1 MDADKTTVRNRI
13 RTQAMVAMAVL
24 ALFAGASVGASLEE
38 FAAPTYAE
46 DNAYSGAVD
55 DATDERG
62 WKAIDSDKGMMKG
75 AKSLIGKSMPG
86 KMDDRMEDREAHLEE
101 RMAIGQEIVIAYQY
115 CLDSAECR
123 VDSAELQEM
132 IDNINARH
140 TEMQEKLNSDDNELS
155 EENTPRFTDD
165 DASQEDCEAAGG
177 TWSED
182 RQACYSEEEREDAD
196 DEVEERF
203 DCRTRELWSADKQEW
218 CDAFMDKDDWGEWDI
233 DRKMDFADDRAMMLE
248 SGRVAISFCLNSE
261 DCTADREVLGEVL
274 EHMSARHDNHRDCSE
289 EERCER
295 GDDDRRGL
303 LHRLRDAM
311 RRGPQGG
318 ADHPAPHMDIGP
330 DICEERGGEWTEA
343 PDRGEGF
350 YYCNFWFDDDRQ
362 NSDEE
367 MTQDDREEESADE
380 DDDREEESNETDDD
394 ASQEDCEASGGTWSE
409 ERQYCY

>member
-165 DASQEDCEAAGG
+165 DA
-177 TWSED
+177 T
-182 RQACYSEEEREDAD
+182 
-196 DEVEERF
+196 
-203 DCRTRELWSADKQEW
+203 
-218 CDAFMDKDDWGEWDI
+218 
-233 DRKMDFADDRAMMLE
+233 
-248 SGRVAISFCLNSE
+248 
-261 DCTADREVLGEVL
+261 
-274 EHMSARHDNHRDCSE
+274 
-289 EERCER
+289 
-295 GDDDRRGL
+295 
-303 LHRLRDAM
+303 
-311 RRGPQGG
+311 
-318 ADHPAPHMDIGP
+318 
-330 DICEERGGEWTEA
+330 
-343 PDRGEGF
+343 
-350 YYCNFWFDDDRQ
+350 
-362 NSDEE
+362 
-367 MTQDDREEESADE
+367 
-380 DDDREEESNETDDD
+380 
-394 ASQEDCEASGGTWSE
+394 QEDCEASGGTWSE

>member
-1 MDADKTTVRNRI
+1 
-13 RTQAMVAMAVL
+13 MVALAVL

-62 WKAIDSDKGMMKG
+62 WKAIDSDKGMMNG
-75 AKSLIGKSMPG
+75 AKSLIGMSMPG

-101 RMAIGQEIVIAYQY
+101 RMATGQEIVIAYQY
-115 CLDSAECR
+115 CIDSADCE

-132 IDNINARH
+132 IDNINSRH
-140 TEMQEKLNSDDNELS
+140 IEMQEKLNSDGNELS
-155 EENTPRFTDD
+155 EDNSPRFTDD
-165 DASQEDCEAAGG
+165 D
-177 TWSED
+177 
-182 RQACYSEEEREDAD
+182 REDD
-196 DEVEERF
+196 RENDEGEEDEEWF
-203 DCRTRELWSADKQEW
+203 DCRTRELWSEDKQEW

-233 DRKMDFADDRAMMLE
+233 DRKMDFADDRAIMLE
-248 SGRVAISFCLNSE
+248 AGLVAISFCLNSE

-362 NSDEE
+362 DSDEE

-380 DDDREEESNETDDD
+380 DDDREEESNESDDD
-394 ASQEDCEASGGTWSE
+394 AS
-409 ERQYCY
+409 

>member
-1 MDADKTTVRNRI
+1 
-13 RTQAMVAMAVL
+13 
-24 ALFAGASVGASLEE
+24 
-38 FAAPTYAE
+38 
-46 DNAYSGAVD
+46 
-55 DATDERG
+55 
-62 WKAIDSDKGMMKG
+62 
-75 AKSLIGKSMPG
+75 MPG

-362 NSDEE
+362 DSDEE

-394 ASQEDCEASGGTWSE
+394 ARQEDCEASGGTWSE

>member
-1 MDADKTTVRNRI
+1 MEDDNTIVKSRV
-13 RTQAMVAMAVL
+13 RTQAMVALAVL

-46 DNAYSGAVD
+46 DNTYSGAVD
-55 DATDERG
+55 DATDERD
-62 WKAIDSDKGMMKG
+62 WKAIDSDKGLMKG
-75 AKSLIGKSMPG
+75 AKSLIGMSMPG

-101 RMAIGQEIVIAYQY
+101 RMTIGQEIVIAYQY
-115 CLDSAECR
+115 CIDSADCD

-140 TEMQEKLNSDDNELS
+140 IEMQEKLNSDDNELS

-196 DEVEERF
+196 DEERF
-203 DCRTRELWSADKQEW
+203 DCRTRELWSEDKQEW

-318 ADHPAPHMDIGP
+318 ADHSPPHMDIGP

-350 YYCNFWFDDDRQ
+350 YYCNFWFDDDR
-362 NSDEE
+362 
-367 MTQDDREEESADE
+367 E
-380 DDDREEESNETDDD
+380 DESNEIANDQTEDEQGESENNDRENESNENED
-394 ASQEDCEASGGTWSE
+394 ETSQEDCEAAGGTWSE
-409 ERQYCY
+409 ERQHCY